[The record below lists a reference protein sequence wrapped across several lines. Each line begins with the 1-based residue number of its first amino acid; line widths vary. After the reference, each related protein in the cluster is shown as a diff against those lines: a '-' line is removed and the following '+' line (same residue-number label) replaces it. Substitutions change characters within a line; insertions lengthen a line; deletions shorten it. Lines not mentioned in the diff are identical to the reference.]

1 MGKKDLAV
9 KKQNQN
15 LIHKTAYIGLFLA
28 VALICSYIET
38 LIPFSFGIPGVK
50 LGLTNMVI
58 VLMLYTVGTKES
70 FLVSVLRIVLVG
82 FLFGNLFSILY
93 SFAGGLLS
101 FVVMALLKRT
111 DRLGC
116 VSVSVAGGISHNVGQ
131 ILVAAFIVHN
141 FNIMFYIPVLL
152 LAGLLTG
159 LVIGILAQELIVRLP
174 KIQKN

>member
-1 MGKKDLAV
+1 MGKKELAV
-9 KKQNQN
+9 EKQNQN

-93 SFAGGLLS
+93 SLAGGLLS
-101 FVVMALLKRT
+101 FVVMALLKRM

-131 ILVAAFIVHN
+131 ILVAAVIVHN